1 MRTAEPLVASDDR
14 ELRLDMASTHAQERL
29 LDAAFEHFA
38 TSLLPL
44 YSGPQVT
51 IRIGSASHEYKL
63 PKALLCK
70 QSPYF
75 AAMFEGPFKEGE
87 EQSTTLEEIHG
98 VVTPRSFQM
107 LVQWVCLGRVVSRE
121 CAPDVAIT
129 TAIEFA
135 RLADMCRIT
144 GMESLMAEHIKAIIL
159 ANPLPD
165 LEWLERPPDT
175 NTHCLTSQHITS
187 AVALPE
193 GHPVRAILAAATVE
207 GCLRQHNYKFERE
220 ASRVPE
226 FSVDL
231 LKAVRATI
239 ESITIEYNATTF
251 EDPISRVRLGLKRT

>member
-1 MRTAEPLVASDDR
+1 
-14 ELRLDMASTHAQERL
+14 
-29 LDAAFEHFA
+29 
-38 TSLLPL
+38 
-44 YSGPQVT
+44 
-51 IRIGSASHEYKL
+51 
-63 PKALLCK
+63 
-70 QSPYF
+70 
-75 AAMFEGPFKEGE
+75 MFEGPFMEGE
-87 EQSTTLEEIHG
+87 EQATTLEAING

-107 LVQWVCLGRVVSRE
+107 LVQWVCLGRVVFRE

-144 GMESLMAEHIKAIIL
+144 GMESLMAEYIKAIIL
-159 ANPLPD
+159 ANPAPED
-165 LEWLERPPDT
+165 MNFNKWRAPDT
-175 NTHCLTSQHITS
+175 NTDCLTSQHIIS

-207 GCLRQHNYKFERE
+207 GFLRQHNYKFQRE
-220 ASRVPE
+220 ASSVPE

-251 EDPISRVRLGLKRT
+251 EDPISRVRLELRRT

>member
-1 MRTAEPLVASDDR
+1 
-14 ELRLDMASTHAQERL
+14 
-29 LDAAFEHFA
+29 
-38 TSLLPL
+38 
-44 YSGPQVT
+44 
-51 IRIGSASHEYKL
+51 
-63 PKALLCK
+63 
-70 QSPYF
+70 
-75 AAMFEGPFKEGE
+75 MFEGPFREGE
-87 EQSTTLEEIHG
+87 EEATTLEEING

-107 LVQWVCLGRVVSRE
+107 FVQWVCLGRVVFRG

-159 ANPLPD
+159 ANPAPED
-165 LEWLERPPDT
+165 SKWDDWRAPDT

-207 GCLRQHNYKFERE
+207 GRLRRHNYKFERE

-239 ESITIEYNATTF
+239 ESITIEYMQREPGSEQSVKIFVVKIENTLSSYHVIWHL
-251 EDPISRVRLGLKRT
+251 ISREVKRILNHAKGQR